1 MSYLSSVYMETYEE
15 EKALPLFEKAFNLR
29 KDEMTDEERKVAIEY
44 IESLKRKLQ
53 GRQSNE

>member
-1 MSYLSSVYMETYEE
+1 METYEE